1 MIKSHVVSDSLKHLK
16 NFDDQWQGWSLD
28 NGLRCLHIPLP
39 EKDPRYQVTL
49 LIGTGS
55 RDEPLAISGV
65 SHLLEH
71 MMFRGSSKYPS
82 FSELSVAFES
92 LGGEWNAATG
102 HEYTEFFYNGPA
114 GHVEESMALFSDFI
128 LRPTLNDLDTERR
141 IVQRELEGE
150 LNEQGVSTDPD
161 YHIANRIWPG
171 KSMAQPI
178 IGTVDSLNSIQQ
190 NHIKS
195 WLKDHYVPKNSVLC
209 IVGGTFSEIKELID
223 KNFGSWSAVSKANCR
238 PLLTTEFRGPEIF
251 WIENSDNE
259 FQVQLTYLCEGTGSL
274 KTSTYELLTRVL
286 ADGFSSRLTKRIR
299 EELGLV
305 YDISANLH
313 QYHGQGLVN
322 ISASVTEENL
332 QDFFK
337 EVFAVLKTI
346 SEKEIPPEELER
358 HKLRAITDLQLTTS
372 EPAALAWR
380 GAWGLLSNTEYRL
393 SVLAEQMNAIT
404 APQLTSTAAEIF
416 QPKNLCITGLGP
428 KDFIGD
434 ILLGTPD

>member
-1 MIKSHVVSDSLKHLK
+1 MIKSHVVSDSIKHLK
-16 NFDDQWQGWSLD
+16 TFDAQWQGWSLV

-39 EKDPRYQVTL
+39 DKDPRYQVTL
-49 LIGTGS
+49 LVGTGS
-55 RDEPLAISGV
+55 RDEPEAVAGV

-71 MMFRGSSKYPS
+71 MMFRGSSKYPT
-82 FSELSVAFES
+82 FSQLSVAFES

-128 LRPTLNDLDTERR
+128 LKPTLNDLETERR

-171 KSMAQPI
+171 TSMAQPI
-178 IGTVDSLNSIQQ
+178 IGTMDSLNAIKID
-190 NHIKS
+190 NIKS
-195 WLKDHYVPKNSVLC
+195 WLRDHYVPKNAVLC
-209 IVGGTFSEIKELID
+209 VVGGEFSEIKKLVD
-223 KNFGSWSAVSKANCR
+223 KHFGNWIAKSKSNTR
-238 PLLTTEFRGPEIF
+238 PQLKTSYKGPEIF
-251 WIENSDNE
+251 WVENSDNE
-259 FQVQLTYLCEGTGSL
+259 FQVQLTYLCEGTGSP
-274 KTSTYELLTRVL
+274 KTPVYELLTRVL

-313 QYHGQGLVN
+313 QYYGQGLVN
-322 ISASVTEENL
+322 ITASVTEENL
-332 QDFFK
+332 QDFFR
-337 EVFAVLKTI
+337 EVFAVLKTV
-346 SEKEIPPEELER
+346 SENDIPLDELER

-380 GAWGLLSNTEYRL
+380 GAWGLLSETEYRL
-393 SVLAEQMNAIT
+393 SVLADQVNGISASELKSI
-404 APQLTSTAAEIF
+404 AAEIF
-416 QPKNLCITGLGP
+416 SPKNLCITGLGP
-428 KDFIGD
+428 KDFIKD
-434 ILLGTPD
+434 LQLSIR

>member
-1 MIKSHVVSDSLKHLK
+1 LIKNHVVTDSLKHLK
-16 NFDDQWQGWSLD
+16 IFDSQWQGWSLG

-39 EKDPRYQVTL
+39 DKDPRYQVTL
-49 LIGTGS
+49 LVGTGS
-55 RDEPLAISGV
+55 RDEPLAFSGV

-71 MMFRGSSKYPS
+71 MMFRGSSKHPT

-128 LRPTLNDLDTERR
+128 LKPTLNDLETERR

-161 YHIANRIWPG
+161 YHIANRIWPDT
-171 KSMAQPI
+171 SMAQPI
-178 IGTVDSLNSIQQ
+178 IGTMDSLNA
-190 NHIKS
+190 IKIENIKG
-195 WLKDHYVPKNSVLC
+195 WLKDHYAPKNSVLC
-209 IVGGTFSEIKELID
+209 IVGGHPPEIKKLVE
-223 KNFGSWSAVSKANCR
+223 KNFGSWTSSSKANTR
-238 PLLTTEFRGPEIF
+238 PPLKTSYTGPQIF
-251 WIENSDNE
+251 WVENSDNE
-259 FQVQLTYLCEGTGSL
+259 FQVQLTYLCEGTGSP
-274 KTSTYELLTRVL
+274 KTPVYELLTRVL

-313 QYHGQGLVN
+313 QYYGQGLVN
-322 ISASVTEENL
+322 ITASVTEENL
-332 QDFFK
+332 QNFFK
-337 EVFAVLKTI
+337 EVFAVLKTLT
-346 SEKEIPPEELER
+346 EKDVPLEELER

-380 GAWGLLSNTEYRL
+380 GAWGRLSETEYRL
-393 SVLAEQMNAIT
+393 SVLAEQVNAIT
-404 APQLTSTAAEIF
+404 ASQLKITAAEVF
-416 QPKNLCITGLGP
+416 KPQNLCVTGLGP
-428 KDFIGD
+428 KDLTKEISPFRQ
-434 ILLGTPD
+434 

>member
-1 MIKSHVVSDSLKHLK
+1 MIKNHVVSDSLKHLK
-16 NFDDQWQGWSLD
+16 IFDSHWQGWSLG

-39 EKDPRYQVTL
+39 DKDPRYQVTL
-49 LIGTGS
+49 LVGTGS
-55 RDEPLAISGV
+55 RDEPLAFSGV

-71 MMFRGSSKYPS
+71 MMFRGSSKHPT

-128 LRPTLNDLDTERR
+128 LKPTLNDLETERR

-161 YHIANRIWPG
+161 YHIANRIWPDT
-171 KSMAQPI
+171 SMAQPI
-178 IGTVDSLNSIQQ
+178 IGTMDSLNA
-190 NHIKS
+190 IKIENIKG
-195 WLKDHYVPKNSVLC
+195 WLKDHYAPKNSVLC
-209 IVGGTFSEIKELID
+209 IVGGNPAEIKKLVE
-223 KNFGSWSAVSKANCR
+223 KNFGSWSSSSKANTR
-238 PLLTTEFRGPEIF
+238 PPLKTIYNGPQIF
-251 WIENSDNE
+251 WVENSDNE
-259 FQVQLTYLCEGTGSL
+259 FQVQLTYLCEGTGSR
-274 KTSTYELLTRVL
+274 KTPVYELLTRVL

-305 YDISANLH
+305 YEISANLH
-313 QYHGQGLVN
+313 QYYGQGLIN
-322 ISASVTEENL
+322 ITASVTEENL

-337 EVFAVLKTI
+337 EVFAVLKTMV
-346 SEKEIPPEELER
+346 EKDVPLEEIER

-380 GAWGLLSNTEYRL
+380 GAWGRLSETEYQL
-393 SVLAEQMNAIT
+393 SVLAEQVNAIT
-404 APQLTSTAAEIF
+404 PSQLKIAAAEVF
-416 QPKNLCITGLGP
+416 KPQNLCITGLGP
-428 KDFIGD
+428 KDF
-434 ILLGTPD
+434 TPDISLSLQ